1 MKEAQELRA
10 GNCVKIGN
18 DLHIIL
24 KYIYT
29 KGARGASS
37 CKMKMK
43 NLSTGGVSET
53 VYRASDK
60 FDLVVLERK
69 KMQYLYPD
77 GDMYTFM
84 DQENYEQMYL
94 NRDDLGDA
102 VNYLQEQMIIDVIV
116 HGEKAVGVELPKQVD
131 LEITYTEPAVKGDT
145 GGKVLKTA
153 KVDTG
158 IEVQVPLYCNIGDK
172 IKVDTDTGE
181 FVSRSN
187 T

>member
-1 MKEAQELRA
+1 Q

-18 DLHIIL
+18 DLHVIL
-24 KYIYT
+24 KYVYT

-43 NLSTGGVSET
+43 NLSTGGMSET

-69 KMQYLYPD
+69 KMQYLYTD
-77 GDMYTFM
+77 GDRYTFM
-84 DQENYEQMYL
+84 DQETYEQMDL

-102 VNYLQEQMIIDVIV
+102 IDFLMEQMIIDVIV

-131 LEITYTEPAVKGDT
+131 VEITYTEPAVKGDT
-145 GGKVLKTA
+145 GGKVLKAA
-153 KVDTG
+153 KVNTG

-172 IKVDTDTGE
+172 IKVDTDTYE
-181 FVSRSN
+181 FVSRAN
-187 T
+187 

>member
-1 MKEAQELRA
+1 
-10 GNCVKIGN
+10 
-18 DLHIIL
+18 
-24 KYIYT
+24 
-29 KGARGASS
+29 
-37 CKMKMK
+37 
-43 NLSTGGVSET
+43 
-53 VYRASDK
+53 
-60 FDLVVLERK
+60 
-69 KMQYLYPD
+69 
-77 GDMYTFM
+77 
-84 DQENYEQMYL
+84 MYL
-94 NRDDLGDA
+94 NKDDLGDA
-102 VNYLQEQMIIDVIV
+102 LNYLQEQMVIDVVV

-187 T
+187 S

>member
-1 MKEAQELRA
+1 MKEAQELRQ

-18 DLHIIL
+18 DLHVIL
-24 KYIYT
+24 KYVYT

-43 NLSTGGVSET
+43 NLSTGGMSET

-69 KMQYLYPD
+69 KMQYLYTD
-77 GDMYTFM
+77 GDRYTFM
-84 DQENYEQMYL
+84 DQETYEQMDL

-102 VNYLQEQMIIDVIV
+102 IDFLMEQMIIDVIV

-131 LEITYTEPAVKGDT
+131 VEITYTEPAVKGDT
-145 GGKVLKTA
+145 GGKVLKAA
-153 KVDTG
+153 KVNTG

-172 IKVDTDTGE
+172 IKVDTDTYE
-181 FVSRSN
+181 FVSRAN
-187 T
+187 